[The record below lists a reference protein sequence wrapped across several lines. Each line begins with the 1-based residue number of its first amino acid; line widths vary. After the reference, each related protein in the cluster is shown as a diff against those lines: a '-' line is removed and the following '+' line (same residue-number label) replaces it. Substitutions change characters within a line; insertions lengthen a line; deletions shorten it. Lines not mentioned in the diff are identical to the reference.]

1 MPLTIKAINAELE
14 KRGHDAQLE
23 KAGDY
28 FYFLAGETTD
38 WLDRTVR
45 VPKVSSLTLDQWVE
59 EFEKLKNRNADIFGA
74 AKGKEVRS
82 KKRSTKL

>member
-1 MPLTIKAINAELE
+1 
-14 KRGHDAQLE
+14 
-23 KAGDY
+23 
-28 FYFLAGETTD
+28 
-38 WLDRTVR
+38 